1 MKTRAD
7 ERIRSRT
14 QKGAMRIG
22 IVNDLPLAV
31 EALRRAIVLRP
42 AHQIIWVA
50 RNGAEA
56 VELCARDKPDIVLM
70 DLLMPVMDGV
80 EATRRIIAVNP
91 CPILV
96 VTASVRDHTAKVFEA
111 MGAGALD
118 AVDTP
123 VFNTTAPLAGASPF
137 LAKLDLMSRY
147 LNPAKG
153 TFADAPKSILPAGA
167 RAQLLAIGTSAGG
180 PAALAAIL
188 SRLPKDFSAAVVI
201 IQHVDVKFA
210 GALAEWLNTQST
222 LPVRLA
228 LEGDLPRP
236 GTVLVAGTNDHLRL
250 KRSQHLGY
258 IEEPVDYFY
267 RPSVNVFF
275 ESVARHWQG
284 EVVGVL
290 LTGMGRDGA
299 EGLKAL
305 REAGAHTIAQNE
317 ATCAVYGMPKAA
329 VQLNAA
335 VEVLPLDQIP
345 AAIMCRCRVNV

>member
-1 MKTRAD
+1 
-7 ERIRSRT
+7 
-14 QKGAMRIG
+14 MRIG
-22 IVNDLPLAV
+22 IVNDLPVAV
-31 EALRRAIVLRP
+31 EALRRAITLRP
-42 AHQIIWVA
+42 AHQIAWVA
-50 RNGAEA
+50 RHGAEA

-70 DLLMPVMDGV
+70 DLMMPVMDGV

-96 VTASVRDHTAKVFEA
+96 VTASVRDHAAKVFEA

-123 VFNTTAPLAGASPF
+123 AFNAGAPLAGAAPF

-153 TFADAPKSILPAGA
+153 TPVDPPKSILPAA
-167 RAQLLAIGTSAGG
+167 AKAQLLAIGTSAGG
-180 PAALAAIL
+180 PAALVAIL
-188 SRLPKDFSAAVVI
+188 SRLPKKFPAAVVI
-201 IQHVDVKFA
+201 IQHVDVQFA
-210 GALAEWLNTQST
+210 SALAEWLNSQST

-228 LEGDLPRP
+228 REGDPITP

-250 KRSQHLGY
+250 TRSQQLGY
-258 IEEPVDYFY
+258 IEEPADYFY

-275 ESVARHWQG
+275 ESVARHWRG

-305 REAGAHTIAQNE
+305 RDAGAHTIAQDQ

-329 VQLNAA
+329 AQLNAA
-335 VEVLPLDQIP
+335 VEVLPLDQIA
-345 AAIMCRCRVNV
+345 AAIVRRCRVNV

>member
-1 MKTRAD
+1 
-7 ERIRSRT
+7 
-14 QKGAMRIG
+14 MRIG
-22 IVNDLPLAV
+22 IVNDLPMAV
-31 EALRRAIVLRP
+31 EALRRAIMLRP

-50 RNGAEA
+50 RHGAEA
-56 VELCARDKPDIVLM
+56 VALCAREKPDIVLM
-70 DLLMPVMDGV
+70 DLMMPVMDGV

-96 VTASVRDHTAKVFEA
+96 VTASVRDHAAKVFEA

-137 LAKLDLMSRY
+137 LAKLDLMNRY

-153 TFADAPKSILPAGA
+153 TPVDLPKPVLPTAPK
-167 RAQLLAIGTSAGG
+167 AQLLAIGTSAGG
-180 PAALAAIL
+180 PAALVAIL
-188 SRLPKDFSAAVVI
+188 SRLPKDFPAAVVI
-201 IQHVDVKFA
+201 IQHVDVQFA
-210 GALAEWLNTQST
+210 GALAEWLGTQST

-228 LEGDLPRP
+228 QEGDEPVP

-250 KRSQHLGY
+250 TKSRRLGY
-258 IEEPVDYFY
+258 VEEPADYFY

-299 EGLKAL
+299 EGLKTL
-305 REAGAHTIAQNE
+305 RDAGAHTIAQDQ
-317 ATCAVYGMPKAA
+317 TTSAVYGMPKAA
-329 VQLNAA
+329 AQLNAA
-335 VEVLPLDQIP
+335 VEVLPLDQIA
-345 AAIMCRCRVNV
+345 AAIVRRCRVNV